1 MVTETTNGVLIGVD
15 VQYQSEYSNPMQR
28 HYVFT
33 YQIKIENRGDF
44 TIQLQRRNWEIFDS
58 NGSFKTVEGEGVI
71 GEKPILEPGESYTY
85 VSGCNL
91 KSEIGKMKGYYI
103 FERQMDGQLFDVT
116 IPEFVMFAPWRQ
128 N

>member
-1 MVTETTNGVLIGVD
+1 VVTEITNGVLIGVE
-15 VQYQSEYSNPMQR
+15 VQYQSEYSSPTQH
-28 HYVFT
+28 HYVFSYRVT
-33 YQIKIENRGDF
+33 IENRGEF
-44 TIQLQRRNWEIFDS
+44 TVQLQRRNWDIIDS
-58 NGSFKTVEGEGVI
+58 NGSHKIVEGEGVI
-71 GEKPILEPGESYTY
+71 GQKPILEPGESYTY

-91 KSEIGKMKGYYI
+91 TTEIGKMKGYYI

>member
-1 MVTETTNGVLIGVD
+1 MVTEITNGVLIGVE
-15 VQYQSEYSNPMQR
+15 VQYQMEHSSPTQH
-28 HYVFT
+28 HYVFSYRIT
-33 YQIKIENRGDF
+33 IENKGEF
-44 TIQLQRRNWEIFDS
+44 TVQLQRRNWNIIDS
-58 NGSFKTVEGEGVI
+58 NRSHKIVEGEGVI
-71 GEKPILEPGESYTY
+71 GQKPILEPGESFTY

-91 KSEIGKMKGYYI
+91 QTEIGKMKGYYI